1 MAFYEDPNQQG
12 SIPPCMFLQTRY
24 NYTTLETGGL
34 WRRRLGLDLTY
45 LEDYNLPDLQ
55 QRYQRAGETL
65 DLLMETFP
73 YSDGETAGTIL
84 LRAHERE
91 WRVDLDALHYRFE
104 LLERVSIP
112 EEMSRCRRWTT
123 TRRSKIERQ
132 KFKRE
137 VLLRGPR
144 FAKYQQDF
152 LGAVLCKSEYTIAE
166 AERAVKAFFK
176 DKERD

>member
-1 MAFYEDPNQQG
+1 MNLTVTTIAKSLADYLAPCFPSVAFYEDPNQQG
-12 SIPPCMFLQTRY
+12 SRTPCMFLQTRY
-24 NYTTLETGGL
+24 NYLTLETGGF
-34 WRRRLGLDLTY
+34 WRRRMGLDLTY
-45 LEDYNLPDLQ
+45 LEDYNRPDLQ
-55 QRYQRAGETL
+55 QRYQRAGENL

-84 LRAHERE
+84 LRAHARE
-91 WRVDLDALHYRFE
+91 WSA
-104 LLERVSIP
+104 
-112 EEMSRCRRWTT
+112 
-123 TRRSKIERQ
+123 K

-137 VLLRGPR
+137 VLLRAPR

-152 LGAVLCKSEYTIAE
+152 LGAVLRKSEYTIAE